1 MVNFFAEYKLIFYI
15 TNFSLIFLYL
25 FPASFFGCIFY
36 DDCNLQPKLT
46 VDFLN
51 VSSNHFYSFF
61 VISVIGHLSFL
72 KSKKINFL
80 VLYLIFLA
88 IFLETLHLIV
98 PNRSF
103 QWSDLI
109 GNLIGV
115 VIVILI
121 YSFINKYEQF

>member
-1 MVNFFAEYKLIFYI
+1 MPRKNQTKEKINSDLFQKNKNN
-15 TNFSLIFLYL
+15 NFSV
-25 FPASFFGCIFY
+25 IFY

-98 PNRSF
+98 PNIFGRF
-103 QWSDLI
+103 CLI
-109 GNLIGV
+109 
-115 VIVILI
+115 
-121 YSFINKYEQF
+121 KK